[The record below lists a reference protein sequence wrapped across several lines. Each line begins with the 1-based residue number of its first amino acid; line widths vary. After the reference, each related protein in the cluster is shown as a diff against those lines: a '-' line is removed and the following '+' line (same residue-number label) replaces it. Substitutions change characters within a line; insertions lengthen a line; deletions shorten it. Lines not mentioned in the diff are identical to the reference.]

1 MLALAVSNNTLYAI
15 VALLVIVCLLFWLFG
30 RR

>member
-15 VALLVIVCLLFWLFG
+15 VAILAIIVLLFWLFG